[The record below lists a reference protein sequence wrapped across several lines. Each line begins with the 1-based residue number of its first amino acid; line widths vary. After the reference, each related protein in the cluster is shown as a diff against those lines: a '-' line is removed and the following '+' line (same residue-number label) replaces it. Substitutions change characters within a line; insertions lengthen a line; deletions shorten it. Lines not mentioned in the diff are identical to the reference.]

1 MASPKILHSW
11 PRRTTDAAND
21 NIQRRAALRARAWGP
36 GPHELATAGVAGCQ
50 RFLDESTGVL
60 ERAHL
65 SVDPRL
71 DLLESP
77 ALRSA
82 GCSVAVVSRERTDYL
97 VDREA
102 QLLELAGQ
110 PNPFDISLDER
121 AVATGGAGSRS
132 QDTATTSAKS
142 PIFMGRSLIEHSLSS

>member
-1 MASPKILHSW
+1 
-11 PRRTTDAAND
+11 
-21 NIQRRAALRARAWGP
+21 
-36 GPHELATAGVAGCQ
+36 LATAGVAGCQ

-132 QDTATTSAKS
+132 QDTATFVEPDRVDRDPDDLGEIADLHGAIAHRTLPLQLTTAGPRIDLDSG
-142 PIFMGRSLIEHSLSS
+142 P